1 MNGVFFYKSSWS
13 YMVFAMQSRFV
24 NASYFQMTPTVQRM
38 IRKLCDRTGFSVLLI
53 VVSPCLDQFLVYIRC

>member
-1 MNGVFFYKSSWS
+1 
-13 YMVFAMQSRFV
+13 MVFAMQSRFV